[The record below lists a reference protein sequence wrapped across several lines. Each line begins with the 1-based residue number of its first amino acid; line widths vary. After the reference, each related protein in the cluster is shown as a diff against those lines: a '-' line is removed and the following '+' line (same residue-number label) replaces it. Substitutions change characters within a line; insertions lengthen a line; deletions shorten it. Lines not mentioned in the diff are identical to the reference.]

1 MRRRNILRKS
11 ALVGALG
18 LAGCGGQGDG
28 PQTDISA
35 GTPEDQG
42 DGGDGDGGDGDG
54 GGGDGGDGEDMDT
67 DTPASEDGGLV
78 EIGLPEPI
86 PPIFDTRKAAD
97 AGAHNYRII
106 STLTSFDRQG
116 AIRPHLATDWSF
128 ENGGNE
134 LVVELRDDVVFHDGS
149 EFDAEHVKWHLTD
162 FLANGSGTSYIV
174 DPVEDVVVEDTYRAR
189 VMFSSP
195 NPYIVWDLAS
205 EWGQIH
211 SREAVEEFGDEY
223 GQSGKVVSAGP
234 FKEIEHSEDEAVLER
249 FEEWSWPAPWEE
261 ELYDTDVE
269 VRPKRLVYK
278 SFPETATRTSAFEA
292 GDVDGIIGGVPYS
305 KFPDYQDSDQYMTG
319 TPPASTEQM
328 FIMLNLDPETSTA
341 PVLAEDLALRKGI
354 SYAIDRQQIVDVVFN
369 GVGDPAPNYLVPTV
383 DAHNIPE
390 EFNYTFDLEQA
401 RQVMEDDGWSVE
413 PDGVSTKDGR
423 EARFTLTAQNDEIS
437 RRKATLIKQQL
448 TKIGVEMN
456 VSTTD
461 LATFKDDVGSSS
473 FAAGM
478 SSFYDWGNAD
488 QLWWTTSESAE
499 DAYYFNSNAWNQFPK
514 ATELTNSA
522 QETTT
527 LEERTEQYKEA
538 HKYLLENVVPMIYTI
553 YPESAD
559 VWGDH
564 IENWEPHYKGA
575 SMWPVESGEW

>member
-54 GGGDGGDGEDMDT
+54 GGGDGEDMDT

-383 DAHNIPE
+383 DAHDIPE

>member
-1 MRRRNILRKS
+1 MRRRAILKKG
-11 ALVGALG
+11 ALVGAIG
-18 LAGCGGQGDG
+18 LAGCTEGDG
-28 PQTDISA
+28 PQTALDTA
-35 GTPEDQG
+35 EPADQDGDG
-42 DGGDGDGGDGDG
+42 DGGDGDGGDGESEGTDTDGMSSG
-54 GGGDGGDGEDMDT
+54 GGGT
-67 DTPASEDGGLV
+67 V
-78 EIGLPEPI
+78 HIGLPEPI
-86 PPIFDTRKAAD
+86 PPVFDTRKAAD

-128 ENGGNE
+128 ENDGNE
-134 LVVELRDDVVFHDGS
+134 LVMDLRDDVVFHDGS
-149 EFDAEHVKWHLTD
+149 EFNAEHVKWHLTD
-162 FLANGSGTSYIV
+162 FLANGAGTSYIV
-174 DPVEDVVVEDTYRAR
+174 EPVEDVVVEDTYRAR

-195 NPYIVWDLAS
+195 DPYIVWDLAS

-223 GQSGKVVSAGP
+223 GQSGNVVSAGP
-234 FKEIEHSEDEAVLER
+234 FKEVEHSENEAVLER
-249 FEEWSWPAPWEE
+249 FEEWNWPAPWEE

-269 VRPKRLVYK
+269 VRPKRVVYK

-305 KFPDYQDSDQYMTG
+305 KFPDYQDSDEYETE

-354 SYAIDRQQIVDVVFN
+354 SYAVNRQQIVDVVFN
-369 GVGDPAPNYLVPTV
+369 GVGDPAPNYLVPTT
-383 DAHNIPE
+383 DAHDIPE
-390 EFNYTFDLEQA
+390 EYNYTFDLDQA
-401 RQVMEDDGWSVE
+401 TQVMEDNGWTVNSG
-413 PDGVSTKDGR
+413 GVSTKNGR
-423 EARFTLTAQNDEIS
+423 EASFTLTVQNDEIS

-448 TKIGVEMN
+448 TKIGVDMQ

-461 LATFKDDVGSSS
+461 LATFKEDVGNSE

-499 DAYYFNSNAWNQFPK
+499 DAYYFNSNAWKQFPK
-514 ATELTNSA
+514 ATELTNKA
-522 QETTT
+522 QEATT
-527 LEERTEQYKEA
+527 LEERTTRYKEA
-538 HKYLLENVVPMIYTI
+538 HKYLLENVVPMVYTL
-553 YPESAD
+553 YPKSAD
-559 VWGDH
+559 VWGAH
-564 IENWEPHYKGA
+564 IENWQPHYKGA
-575 SMWPVESGEW
+575 SMWPVESQEW

>member
-54 GGGDGGDGEDMDT
+54 GGGDGEDMDT

-305 KFPDYQDSDQYMTG
+305 KFPDYQDSDQYTTG

-354 SYAIDRQQIVDVVFN
+354 SYAVDRQQIVDVVFN
-369 GVGDPAPNYLVPTV
+369 GIGDPAPNYLVPTV
-383 DAHNIPE
+383 DAHDIPE

-522 QETTT
+522 RETTT

-538 HKYLLENVVPMIYTI
+538 HKYLLENVVPMVYTV

-559 VWGDH
+559 VWGTH
-564 IENWEPHYKGA
+564 IENWQPHYKGA
-575 SMWPVESGEW
+575 SMWPVESQEW